1 MKWKDTR
8 NAHMVP
14 LALAGLLLAGQS
26 SAAGTPA
33 QAREKELLQRLA
45 RSDAQAAAL
54 LQRVEQL
61 ESRLEVLRAQVAAT
75 PKVAVSAPPGP
86 MRAQPPAMAQAA
98 PPVPSAPPAS
108 GGNANPPAKRGGPGT
123 FEVDEEAAQ
132 RALERTLTQSGALLL
147 PPRTVEVT
155 PSYTYRRV
163 ELNASVPASISIPGG
178 PASAFVLANQRT
190 RRNEHVARVDV
201 RAGMPY
207 ATQLEL
213 GIPYNAVR
221 SSQITEAGSAI
232 STSSSNG
239 SGAGDVTLGV
249 AKTLFRERG
258 AIPDLV
264 GRLSYSFG
272 NGSRSD
278 GDVALLGGT
287 RQLQAELTAIKR
299 QDPLA
304 FVATVFYGKAFE
316 KDAIRPG
323 DSAGLSLS
331 AILAAS
337 PATSLQFGFSQIHR
351 REQENSGM
359 KIPGS
364 SQTYGVA
371 SIGAS
376 SVLSRDVTLITQFG
390 IGVGSDAPEYSVSF
404 ALPFLFR

>member
-8 NAHMVP
+8 KAHMVP

-26 SAAGTPA
+26 SAADTPA

-45 RSDAQAAAL
+45 RSDAQAAVL

-75 PKVAVSAPPGP
+75 PKVAVSAPSGP

-98 PPVPSAPPAS
+98 PAS

-147 PPRTVEVT
+147 PPRTIEVT

-163 ELNASVPASISIPGG
+163 ELNASVPASISVPGG

-213 GIPYNAVR
+213 GVPYNAVR

-232 STSSSNG
+232 STSSANG
-239 SGAGDVTLGV
+239 SGAGDITLGV

-278 GDVALLGGT
+278 DNVALLGGT

-304 FVATVFYGKAFE
+304 FVATAFYGKAFE

-323 DSAGLSLS
+323 DSAGISLS

-351 REQENSGM
+351 REQENSGV